1 MNSELHFLKEFT
13 YQKASGVYTAA
24 KDGSGGE
31 EFAYSD
37 GDVAE
42 EYVFS
47 CIRDAGD
54 VSDNSPELVR
64 WARDWS
70 SYYHLAAGR
79 ANHIRVLDLPRELS
93 VLELGSGCG
102 AVSRYLGEH
111 HREVHCVEGSPR
123 RAAITRARCRGL
135 DNVKV
140 YCADF
145 RKLLLEAEYDMVLLN
160 GVLEYAPVFF
170 AAEGRSPGDATA
182 VLLALAKSALRKNGI
197 LLIAIENKI
206 GLKYWC
212 GASED
217 HTGRLFDGI
226 HGYPTPGTAR
236 TYSKRELSQALDGS
250 GFGFRKFYSCFPDY
264 KFPTSVLVDD
274 HGAHRGVFI
283 HNWIE
288 YPAENPGLDRSYLVH
303 EGLAARSLAD
313 AGLIHEF
320 ANSFLVVASEHEPA
334 GFDSTIKPEWLAS
347 KISVANRDRTVHCVT
362 KFFPKT
368 KTIEKTLIDYN
379 SSDRRDTKALGHAVE
394 TAKWISGNLL
404 SWEVAEAVMSKH
416 FRSAL
421 LLVVAEYHEELLKSF
436 ATGANDD
443 QGYPL
448 LRGECFD
455 FIMGNIIRTAAG
467 LEGIDN
473 EWKMDRPLPV
483 DYLLYRSLSYDVLGR
498 NGRWLCHN
506 VPDADSFVIAMV
518 RSLYPGYDEQRQARN
533 RSLESTILSEIRG
546 ELGGTKWLSAE
557 DGMAPW
563 KRGVRKIARKVPA
576 GLRARIVGLSGAIN
590 EKLRILFAQSS

>member
-1 MNSELHFLKEFT
+1 MKNELHCLSEFT
-13 YQKASGVYTAA
+13 YQKESGVHTAA
-24 KDGSGGE
+24 RDGSGGE

-37 GDVAE
+37 GDEAE
-42 EYVFS
+42 EYVFK
-47 CIRDAGD
+47 CIREAGD

-111 HREVHCVEGSPR
+111 HHEVHCVEGSPR
-123 RAAITRARCRGL
+123 RAMITRERCRGL
-135 DNVKV
+135 KNVKV
-140 YCADF
+140 FCADF
-145 RKLLLEAEYDMVLLN
+145 RKLELTPEYDIVLLN

-170 AAEGRSPGDATA
+170 AAEGRSPAEATA
-182 VLLALAKSALRKNGI
+182 ALLALARSALRENGI

-212 GASED
+212 GATED

-236 TYSKRELSQALDGS
+236 TYSRRELGDVLDAS
-250 GFGFRKFYSCFPDY
+250 GFAFHQFYSCFPDY
-264 KFPTSVLVDD
+264 KFPTTVLADD
-274 HGAHRGVFI
+274 HAAHPDLFI

-288 YPAENPGLDRSYLVH
+288 YPAENPGIARDYLIH
-303 EGLAARSLAD
+303 EGLAARSLSD

-320 ANSFLVVASEHEPA
+320 ANSFLVVASEKQPV
-334 GFDSTIKPEWLAS
+334 GLDRSIKPDWLAS
-347 KISVANRDRTVHCVT
+347 KISVANRDRSVHCVT
-362 KFFPKT
+362 RFFPKT
-368 KTIEKTLIDYN
+368 ATIEKTLVDYAQGGAK
-379 SSDRRDTKALGHAVE
+379 DAKTLAHAVE

-404 SWEVAEAVMSKH
+404 SWEVADAVMSRD
-416 FRSAL
+416 FRKAL
-421 LLVVAEYHEELLKSF
+421 LPLVAEYHDALLQRF
-436 ATGANDD
+436 ATGASDD

-455 FIMGNIIRTAAG
+455 FIMGNIIRTATG

-473 EWKMDRPLPV
+473 EWKMERPLPA
-483 DYLLYRSLSYDVLGR
+483 DYILYRSLSYDVLGR
-498 NGRWLCHN
+498 NRRWLGQN
-506 VPDADSFVIAMV
+506 VPDADKFVIAVV
-518 RSLYPGYDEQRQARN
+518 RSWYPGYDQQRHDRN
-533 RSLESTILSEIRG
+533 RSLESAILSEVRG
-546 ELGGTKWLSAE
+546 ELGGTKWISSE
-557 DGMAPW
+557 DGMVPW
-563 KRGVRKIARKVPA
+563 KRAIKKIARKTPA
-576 GLRARIVGLSGAIN
+576 GLKARIVRLSAAVD
-590 EKLRILFAQSS
+590 EKLRVLFAES